1 MIVLPKRG
9 NCNTIFMK
17 GKGLGSSKDRQV
29 TPTVV
34 ARRDDRGAEERV
46 EEAEVIEAEEQGGA
60 EEQDDNLQLATNMTE
75 PQLATALTQE
85 QQKDYL
91 IKENEKIRNEIKN
104 LQEQIIRIQLDEENV
119 IAYRLYNMDKRYKE
133 LVELPQR
140 EIRNLREEIIE
151 KQMKKRENVEIIQNL
166 F

>member
-9 NCNTIFMK
+9 NITNIFMK
-17 GKGLGSSKDRQV
+17 GKGLGSSKDKQV
-29 TPTVV
+29 TPVL
-34 ARRDDRGAEERV
+34 ARRDDGGAEQRV
-46 EEAEVIEAEEQGGA
+46 DEAQVIPAEEQGGA

-91 IKENEKIRNEIKN
+91 IKENEKIKNEIEN
-104 LQEQIIRIQLDEENV
+104 LQQQIIRIQLDEEY
-119 IAYRLYNMDKRYKE
+119 IQAIKLYKMDKSYKS
-133 LVELPQR
+133 LVELPIRQ
-140 EIRNLREEIIE
+140 IRNLRNKIIE
-151 KQMKKRENVEIIQNL
+151 KQMKIEENIETIQNL